1 MRIEIDLIKIERT
14 FMNEL
19 LEKGQS
25 RVNWIRSR
33 MQLLRNVQEV
43 FEREKPFKNK
53 TIGVSLHLE
62 PKTAVLL
69 ETLKIGGAKIV
80 GTGNLGSTQDDI
92 VEVLKSWEMTI
103 YGERSTD
110 KEEHLRNVAK
120 TVSAKP
126 DLLLDNGADL
136 VELAIK
142 NNLDGTIFGGTEETT
157 SGDDKLRTKFLNK
170 INFPIIVINDSPL
183 KRIVENQHAV
193 GQGNVESIMRM
204 TNLMINGRRFVIV
217 GYGWCGRGMAHYL
230 RSFGGRVSIVEIDPI
245 KNLEAIM
252 DGFRVD
258 TLKNLAS
265 WGQFF
270 CTATSR
276 ESVISTEEFNMM
288 PDGAILTNSGHFP
301 NEINVEALRKLA
313 INIVKIGADLEEFEL
328 PNSRKLI
335 LLAGGQMIELA
346 GTEPKGNSIE
356 AMDLG
361 FMLQALSLELISKN
375 PKVLKNGPQPVPVNI
390 NNRIAQLM
398 VENFK

>member
-1 MRIEIDLIKIERT
+1 
-14 FMNEL
+14 MNDL
-19 LEKGQS
+19 LEKGQA
-25 RVNWIRSR
+25 RVDWIRSR
-33 MQLLRNVQEV
+33 MQLLRNVQET
-43 FEREKPFKNK
+43 FKREQPFSNK

-69 ETLKIGGAKIV
+69 ETLKVGGARIV

-92 VEVLKSWEMTI
+92 VEVLKSWGMTI

-110 KEEHLRNVAK
+110 KEEHLRNIAK
-120 TVSAKP
+120 TVSVKP

-136 VELAIK
+136 VECALK
-142 NNLDGTIFGGTEETT
+142 NNLTSYILGGTEETT
-157 SGDDKLRTKFLNK
+157 SGDDKLRAKFINK

-217 GYGWCGRGMAHYL
+217 GYGWCGRGMAHYIK
-230 RSFGGRVSIVEIDPI
+230 SFGGRVSIVEIDPV
-245 KNLEAIM
+245 KNLEAVM

-258 TLKNLAS
+258 TMKNLAS

-276 ESVISTEEFNMM
+276 ESVISVEEFNSM
-288 PDGAILTNSGHFP
+288 PDGSILANSGHFP
-301 NEINVEALRKLA
+301 DEINVNALRELA
-313 INIVKIGADLEEFEL
+313 VNVNSIGSDLEEFEL
-328 PNSRKLI
+328 PNGKKLI

-361 FMLQALSLELISKN
+361 FMLQALSLELLAKDSQILS
-375 PKVLKNGPQPVPVNI
+375 NGPQSVPTAI
-390 NNRIAQLM
+390 NHKVAELM
-398 VENFK
+398 VESFK

>member
-1 MRIEIDLIKIERT
+1 
-14 FMNEL
+14 MNDL
-19 LEKGQS
+19 LEKGQA
-25 RVNWIRSR
+25 RVDWIRSR
-33 MQLLRNVQEV
+33 MQLLRNVQET
-43 FEREKPFKNK
+43 FKREQPFSNK

-69 ETLKIGGAKIV
+69 ETLKIGGARIV

-92 VEVLKSWEMTI
+92 VEVLKSWGMTI

-136 VELAIK
+136 VECAIK
-142 NNLDGTIFGGTEETT
+142 NNLVSSISGGTEETT
-157 SGDDKLRTKFLNK
+157 SGDDKLRTKFVNTV
-170 INFPIIVINDSPL
+170 NFPIIVINDSPL

-230 RSFGGRVSIVEIDPI
+230 KSFGGRVSVVEIDPI
-245 KNLEAIM
+245 KNLEAVM

-258 TLKNLAS
+258 TMKNLAS

-276 ESVISTEEFNMM
+276 ESVISTDEFNQM
-288 PDGAILTNSGHFP
+288 PDGAILANSGHFP
-301 NEINVEALRKLA
+301 DEINVRALRELA
-313 INIVKIGADLEEFEL
+313 VNVTSIGLDLEEFEL
-328 PNSRKLI
+328 SNGKKII
-335 LLAGGQMIELA
+335 LLAGGHMIELA

-361 FMLQALSLELISKN
+361 FMLQALGLELLAADTHS
-375 PKVLKNGPQPVPVNI
+375 LCNGPQAVPMAI
-390 NNRIAQLM
+390 NNKVAELM
-398 VENFK
+398 VSNFM

>member
-1 MRIEIDLIKIERT
+1 
-14 FMNEL
+14 MNDL
-19 LEKGQS
+19 LEKGQA
-25 RVNWIRSR
+25 RVDWIRSR
-33 MQLLRNVQEV
+33 MQLLRNVQET
-43 FEREKPFKNK
+43 FKREQPFSNK

-69 ETLKIGGAKIV
+69 ETLKVGGARIV

-92 VEVLKSWEMTI
+92 VEVLKSWGMTI
-103 YGERSTD
+103 YGARSTE
-110 KEEHLRNVAK
+110 KEEHLRNIAK
-120 TVSAKP
+120 TVSVRP

-136 VELAIK
+136 VECAIK
-142 NNLDGTIFGGTEETT
+142 NNLTSYILGGTEETT
-157 SGDDKLRTKFLNK
+157 SGDDKLRAKFINK

-217 GYGWCGRGMAHYL
+217 GYGWCGRGMAHYIK
-230 RSFGGRVSIVEIDPI
+230 SFGGRVSIVEIDPV
-245 KNLEAIM
+245 KNLEAVM

-258 TLKNLAS
+258 TMKNLAS

-276 ESVISTEEFNMM
+276 ESVISVEEFNRM
-288 PDGAILTNSGHFP
+288 PDGSILANSGHFP
-301 NEINVEALRKLA
+301 DEINVNALRELA
-313 INIVKIGADLEEFEL
+313 VNVNSIGSDLEEFEL
-328 PNSRKLI
+328 PNGKKLI

-361 FMLQALSLELISKN
+361 FMLQALSLELLAKDSQILS
-375 PKVLKNGPQPVPVNI
+375 NGPQSVPTAI
-390 NNRIAQLM
+390 NHKVAELM
-398 VENFK
+398 VESFK

>member
-1 MRIEIDLIKIERT
+1 
-14 FMNEL
+14 MNEL

-33 MQLLRNVQEV
+33 MQLLRNVQEA
-43 FEREKPFKNK
+43 FRREQPFTNK

-69 ETLKIGGAKIV
+69 ETLKIGGARIV

-92 VEVLKSWEMTI
+92 VEVLKLWGMTI

-136 VELAIK
+136 VECAIK
-142 NNLDGTIFGGTEETT
+142 NNLIDRILGGTEETT
-157 SGDDKLRTKFLNK
+157 SGDDKLRAKFINK

-230 RSFGGRVSIVEIDPI
+230 KSFGGRVSIVEKDPI
-245 KNLEAIM
+245 KNLEAVM

-276 ESVISTEEFNMM
+276 ESVISTDEFNQMS
-288 PDGAILTNSGHFP
+288 DGAILANSGHFP
-301 NEINVEALRKLA
+301 DEINVRALRDLA
-313 INIVKIGADLEEFEL
+313 VNVNSMGSDLEEFEL
-328 PNSRKLI
+328 PNGKKLI
-335 LLAGGQMIELA
+335 LLVGGQMIELA

-361 FMLQALSLELISKN
+361 FMLQALSLEFLVKDAEILSS
-375 PKVLKNGPQPVPVNI
+375 GPQPVPTSI
-390 NNRIAQLM
+390 NRKVAELM
-398 VENFK
+398 VESFK

>member
-1 MRIEIDLIKIERT
+1 
-14 FMNEL
+14 MNDL
-19 LEKGQS
+19 LEKGQA
-25 RVNWIRSR
+25 RVDWIRSR
-33 MQLLRNVQEV
+33 MQLLRNVQET
-43 FEREKPFKNK
+43 FKREQPFSNK

-69 ETLKIGGAKIV
+69 ETLKVGGARIV

-92 VEVLKSWEMTI
+92 VEVLKSWGMTI
-103 YGERSTD
+103 YGARSTE
-110 KEEHLRNVAK
+110 KEEHLRNIAK
-120 TVSAKP
+120 TVSVRP

-136 VELAIK
+136 VECAIK
-142 NNLDGTIFGGTEETT
+142 NNLTSYILGGTEETT
-157 SGDDKLRTKFLNK
+157 SGDDKLRAKFINK

-217 GYGWCGRGMAHYL
+217 GYGWCGRGMAHYIK
-230 RSFGGRVSIVEIDPI
+230 SFGGRVSIVEIDPV
-245 KNLEAIM
+245 KNLEAVM

-258 TLKNLAS
+258 TMKNLAS

-276 ESVISTEEFNMM
+276 ESVISVEEFNRM
-288 PDGAILTNSGHFP
+288 PDGSILANSGHFP
-301 NEINVEALRKLA
+301 DEINVNALRELA
-313 INIVKIGADLEEFEL
+313 VNVNSIGSDLEEFEL
-328 PNSRKLI
+328 PNGKKLI

-361 FMLQALSLELISKN
+361 FMLQALSLELLAKDSQILS
-375 PKVLKNGPQPVPVNI
+375 NGPQSVPTAI
-390 NNRIAQLM
+390 NHKVAELM
-398 VENFK
+398 VESFQ

>member
-1 MRIEIDLIKIERT
+1 
-14 FMNEL
+14 MNEL
-19 LEKGQS
+19 LEKGQV
-25 RVNWIRSR
+25 RVNWVRSR
-33 MQLLRNVQEV
+33 MQLLRNVQEA
-43 FEREKPFKNK
+43 FRREQPFSNK

-69 ETLKIGGAKIV
+69 ETLKIGGARIV

-92 VEVLKSWEMTI
+92 VEVLKLWGMTI

-136 VELAIK
+136 VECAIK
-142 NNLDGTIFGGTEETT
+142 NNLIDRILGGTEETT
-157 SGDDKLRTKFLNK
+157 SGDDKLRAKFINK

-230 RSFGGRVSIVEIDPI
+230 KSFGGRVSIVEKDPI
-245 KNLEAIM
+245 KNLEAVM

-276 ESVISTEEFNMM
+276 ESVISTDEFNQMS
-288 PDGAILTNSGHFP
+288 DGAILANSGHFP
-301 NEINVEALRKLA
+301 DEINVRALRDLA
-313 INIVKIGADLEEFEL
+313 VNVNSMGSDLEEFEL
-328 PNSRKLI
+328 PNGKKLI

-361 FMLQALSLELISKN
+361 FMLQALSLEFLVKDAEILSS
-375 PKVLKNGPQPVPVNI
+375 GPQPVPTSI
-390 NNRIAQLM
+390 NRKVAELM
-398 VENFK
+398 VESFK

>member
-1 MRIEIDLIKIERT
+1 
-14 FMNEL
+14 MNDL
-19 LEKGQS
+19 LEKGQA
-25 RVNWIRSR
+25 RVDWIRSR
-33 MQLLRNVQEV
+33 MQLLRNVQET
-43 FEREKPFKNK
+43 FKREQPFSNK

-69 ETLKIGGAKIV
+69 ETLKVGGARIV

-92 VEVLKSWEMTI
+92 VEVLKSWGMTI

-110 KEEHLRNVAK
+110 KEEHLRNIAK
-120 TVSAKP
+120 TVSVKP

-136 VELAIK
+136 VECALK
-142 NNLDGTIFGGTEETT
+142 NNLTSYILGGTEETT
-157 SGDDKLRTKFLNK
+157 SGDDKLRAKFINK

-217 GYGWCGRGMAHYL
+217 GYGWCGRGMAHYIK
-230 RSFGGRVSIVEIDPI
+230 SFGGRVSIVEIDPV
-245 KNLEAIM
+245 KNLEAVM

-258 TLKNLAS
+258 TMKNLAS

-276 ESVISTEEFNMM
+276 ESVISVEEFNRM
-288 PDGAILTNSGHFP
+288 PDGSILANSGHFP
-301 NEINVEALRKLA
+301 DEINVNALRELA
-313 INIVKIGADLEEFEL
+313 VNVNSIGSDLEEFEL
-328 PNSRKLI
+328 PNGKKLI

-361 FMLQALSLELISKN
+361 FMLQALSLELLAKDSQILS
-375 PKVLKNGPQPVPVNI
+375 NGPQSVPTAI
-390 NNRIAQLM
+390 NHKVAELM
-398 VENFK
+398 VESFK

>member
-1 MRIEIDLIKIERT
+1 
-14 FMNEL
+14 MNEL

-92 VEVLKSWEMTI
+92 VEVLKSWGMTI

-110 KEEHLRNVAK
+110 KEEHLSNVLK
-120 TVSAKP
+120 IVSAKP

-157 SGDDKLRTKFLNK
+157 SGDDKLRIKFLNK

-258 TLKNLAS
+258 SMKKLAS

-288 PDGAILTNSGHFP
+288 PDGAILANSGHFP

-313 INIVKIGADLEEFEL
+313 VNIVKIGADLEEFEL

-335 LLAGGQMIELA
+335 LLTGGQMIELA

-375 PKVLKNGPQPVPVNI
+375 PEILKNGPQPVPVNI

>member
-1 MRIEIDLIKIERT
+1 
-14 FMNEL
+14 MNDL
-19 LEKGQS
+19 LEKGQA
-25 RVNWIRSR
+25 RVDWIRSR
-33 MQLLRNVQEV
+33 MQLLRNVQET
-43 FEREKPFKNK
+43 FKREQPFSNK

-69 ETLKIGGAKIV
+69 ETLKVGGARIV

-92 VEVLKSWEMTI
+92 VEVLKSWGMTI
-103 YGERSTD
+103 YGARSTD
-110 KEEHLRNVAK
+110 KEEHLRNIAK
-120 TVSAKP
+120 TVSVKP

-136 VELAIK
+136 VECALK
-142 NNLDGTIFGGTEETT
+142 NNLTSYILGGTEETT
-157 SGDDKLRTKFLNK
+157 SGDDKLRAKFINK

-183 KRIVENQHAV
+183 KKIVENQHAV

-217 GYGWCGRGMAHYL
+217 GYGWCGRGMAHYIK
-230 RSFGGRVSIVEIDPI
+230 SFGGRVSIVEIDPV
-245 KNLEAIM
+245 KNLEAVM

-258 TLKNLAS
+258 TMKNLAS

-276 ESVISTEEFNMM
+276 ESVISVEEFNRM
-288 PDGAILTNSGHFP
+288 PDGSILANSGHFP
-301 NEINVEALRKLA
+301 DEINVNALRELA
-313 INIVKIGADLEEFEL
+313 VNVNSIGSDLEEFEL
-328 PNSRKLI
+328 PNGKKLI

-361 FMLQALSLELISKN
+361 FMLQALSLELLAKDSQILS
-375 PKVLKNGPQPVPVNI
+375 NGPQSVPTAI
-390 NNRIAQLM
+390 NHKVAELM
-398 VENFK
+398 VESFK

>member
-1 MRIEIDLIKIERT
+1 
-14 FMNEL
+14 MNEL

-92 VEVLKSWEMTI
+92 VEVLKSWGMTI

-157 SGDDKLRTKFLNK
+157 SGDDKLRTKFLDK
-170 INFPIIVINDSPL
+170 ITFPIIVINDSPL

-258 TLKNLAS
+258 TMKNLAS

-288 PDGAILTNSGHFP
+288 PDGAILANSGHFP

-375 PKVLKNGPQPVPVNI
+375 PEVLKNGPQPVPVNI

>member
-1 MRIEIDLIKIERT
+1 
-14 FMNEL
+14 MNEL

-92 VEVLKSWEMTI
+92 VEVLKSWGMTI

-110 KEEHLRNVAK
+110 KEEHLSNVAK

-142 NNLDGTIFGGTEETT
+142 NNLDETIFGGTEETT
-157 SGDDKLRTKFLNK
+157 SGDDKLRTKFLDK
-170 INFPIIVINDSPL
+170 IKFPIIVINDSPL

-230 RSFGGRVSIVEIDPI
+230 RSFGGRVSIVEIDHI

-258 TLKNLAS
+258 TMKNLAS

-288 PDGAILTNSGHFP
+288 PDGAILANSGHFP

-328 PNSRKLI
+328 PNGRKLI

-361 FMLQALSLELISKN
+361 FVLQALSLELISKY
-375 PKVLKNGPQPVPVNI
+375 PEVLKNGPQPVPVNI

>member
-1 MRIEIDLIKIERT
+1 
-14 FMNEL
+14 MNEL

-92 VEVLKSWEMTI
+92 VEVLKSWGMTI

-110 KEEHLRNVAK
+110 KEEHLSNVAK

-142 NNLDGTIFGGTEETT
+142 NNLDETIFGGTEETT
-157 SGDDKLRTKFLNK
+157 SGDDKLRTKFLDK
-170 INFPIIVINDSPL
+170 IKFPIIVINDSPL

-230 RSFGGRVSIVEIDPI
+230 RSFGGRVSIVEIDHI

-258 TLKNLAS
+258 TMKNLAS

-288 PDGAILTNSGHFP
+288 PDGAILANSGHFP

-328 PNSRKLI
+328 PNGRKLI

-361 FMLQALSLELISKN
+361 FMLQALSLELISN
-375 PKVLKNGPQPVPVNI
+375 YPEVLKNGPQPVPVNI

>member
-1 MRIEIDLIKIERT
+1 
-14 FMNEL
+14 MNDL
-19 LEKGQS
+19 LEKGQA
-25 RVNWIRSR
+25 RVDWIRSR
-33 MQLLRNVQEV
+33 MQLLRNVQET
-43 FEREKPFKNK
+43 FKREQPFSNK

-69 ETLKIGGAKIV
+69 ETLKVGGARIV

-92 VEVLKSWEMTI
+92 VEVLKSWGMTI

-110 KEEHLRNVAK
+110 KEEHLRNIAK
-120 TVSAKP
+120 TVSVKP

-136 VELAIK
+136 VECALK
-142 NNLDGTIFGGTEETT
+142 NNLTSYILGGTEETT
-157 SGDDKLRTKFLNK
+157 SGDDKLRAKFINK

-183 KRIVENQHAV
+183 KKIVENQHAV

-217 GYGWCGRGMAHYL
+217 GYGWCGRGMAHYIK
-230 RSFGGRVSIVEIDPI
+230 SFGGRVSIVEIDPV
-245 KNLEAIM
+245 KNLEAVM

-258 TLKNLAS
+258 TMKNLAS

-276 ESVISTEEFNMM
+276 ESVISTDEFNQM
-288 PDGAILTNSGHFP
+288 PDGAILANSGHFP
-301 NEINVEALRKLA
+301 DEINVRALRELA
-313 INIVKIGADLEEFEL
+313 VNVTSIGLDLEEFEFS
-328 PNSRKLI
+328 NGKKLI

-361 FMLQALSLELISKN
+361 FMLQALSLELLAADTHS
-375 PKVLKNGPQPVPVNI
+375 LCNGPQAVPMAI
-390 NNRIAQLM
+390 NNKVAELM
-398 VENFK
+398 VSNFM

>member
-1 MRIEIDLIKIERT
+1 
-14 FMNEL
+14 MNDL
-19 LEKGQS
+19 LEKGQA
-25 RVNWIRSR
+25 RVDWIRSR
-33 MQLLRNVQEV
+33 MQLLRNVQET
-43 FEREKPFKNK
+43 FKREQPFSNK

-69 ETLKIGGAKIV
+69 ETLKVGGARIV

-92 VEVLKSWEMTI
+92 VEVLKSWGMTI

-110 KEEHLRNVAK
+110 KEEHFRNIAK
-120 TVSAKP
+120 TVSVKP

-136 VELAIK
+136 VECALK
-142 NNLDGTIFGGTEETT
+142 NNLTSYILGGTEETT
-157 SGDDKLRTKFLNK
+157 SGDDKLRAKFINK

-183 KRIVENQHAV
+183 KKIVENQHAV

-217 GYGWCGRGMAHYL
+217 GYGWCGRGMAHYIK
-230 RSFGGRVSIVEIDPI
+230 SFGGRVSIVEIDPV
-245 KNLEAIM
+245 KNLEAVM

-258 TLKNLAS
+258 TMKNLAS

-276 ESVISTEEFNMM
+276 ESVISVEEFNRM
-288 PDGAILTNSGHFP
+288 PDGSILANSGHFP
-301 NEINVEALRKLA
+301 DEINVNALRELA
-313 INIVKIGADLEEFEL
+313 VNVNSIGSDLEEFEL
-328 PNSRKLI
+328 PNGKKLI

-361 FMLQALSLELISKN
+361 FMLQALSLELLAKDSQILS
-375 PKVLKNGPQPVPVNI
+375 NGPQSVPTAI
-390 NNRIAQLM
+390 NHKVAELM
-398 VENFK
+398 VESFK

>member
-1 MRIEIDLIKIERT
+1 
-14 FMNEL
+14 MNEL
-19 LEKGQS
+19 LEKGQV

-33 MQLLRNVQEV
+33 MQLLRNVQET
-43 FEREKPFKNK
+43 FRRERPFSNK

-69 ETLKIGGAKIV
+69 ETLKIGGARIV

-92 VEVLKSWEMTI
+92 VEVLKSWGMTI

-136 VELAIK
+136 VECAIK
-142 NNLDGTIFGGTEETT
+142 NNLIDRISGGTEETT
-157 SGDDKLRTKFLNK
+157 SGDDKLRAKFIDK

-230 RSFGGRVSIVEIDPI
+230 KSFGGRVSIVEKDPI
-245 KNLEAIM
+245 KNLEAVM

-276 ESVISTEEFNMM
+276 ESVISTNEFNQM
-288 PDGAILTNSGHFP
+288 PDGAILANSGHFP
-301 NEINVEALRKLA
+301 DEINVRALRDLA
-313 INIVKIGADLEEFEL
+313 VNVNSMGSDLEEFEL
-328 PNSRKLI
+328 PNGKKLI

-361 FMLQALSLELISKN
+361 FMLQALSLEFLVKDAEILSS
-375 PKVLKNGPQPVPVNI
+375 GPQPVPTSI
-390 NNRIAQLM
+390 NRKVAELM
-398 VENFK
+398 VESFK

>member
-1 MRIEIDLIKIERT
+1 
-14 FMNEL
+14 MNDL
-19 LEKGQS
+19 LEKGQA
-25 RVNWIRSR
+25 RVDWIRSR
-33 MQLLRNVQEV
+33 MQLLRNVQET
-43 FEREKPFKNK
+43 FKRERPFSNK

-69 ETLKIGGAKIV
+69 ETLKVGGARIV

-92 VEVLKSWEMTI
+92 VEVLKSWGMKI

-126 DLLLDNGADL
+126 DMLLDNGADL
-136 VELAIK
+136 VECALK
-142 NNLDGTIFGGTEETT
+142 NNLTSYILGGTEETT
-157 SGDDKLRTKFLNK
+157 SGDDKLRAKFINK

-217 GYGWCGRGMAHYL
+217 GYGWCGRGMAHYIK
-230 RSFGGRVSIVEIDPI
+230 SFGGRVSIVEIDPV
-245 KNLEAIM
+245 KNLEAVM

-258 TLKNLAS
+258 TMKNLAS

-276 ESVISTEEFNMM
+276 ESVISVEEFNRM
-288 PDGAILTNSGHFP
+288 PDGSILANSGHFP
-301 NEINVEALRKLA
+301 DEINVNALRELA
-313 INIVKIGADLEEFEL
+313 VNVNSIGSDLEEFEL
-328 PNSRKLI
+328 PNGKKLI

-361 FMLQALSLELISKN
+361 FMLQALSLELLAKDSQILS
-375 PKVLKNGPQPVPVNI
+375 NGPQSVPTAI
-390 NNRIAQLM
+390 NHKVAELM
-398 VENFK
+398 VESFQ

>member
-1 MRIEIDLIKIERT
+1 
-14 FMNEL
+14 MNDL
-19 LEKGQS
+19 LEKGQA
-25 RVNWIRSR
+25 RVDWIRSR
-33 MQLLRNVQEV
+33 MQLLRNVQET
-43 FEREKPFKNK
+43 FKREQPFSNK

-69 ETLKIGGAKIV
+69 ETLKVGGARIV

-92 VEVLKSWEMTI
+92 VEVLKSWGMTI
-103 YGERSTD
+103 YGARSTD
-110 KEEHLRNVAK
+110 KEEHLRNIAK
-120 TVSAKP
+120 TVSVRP

-136 VELAIK
+136 VECALK
-142 NNLDGTIFGGTEETT
+142 NNLTSYILGGTEETT
-157 SGDDKLRTKFLNK
+157 SGDDKLRAKFINK

-183 KRIVENQHAV
+183 KKIVENQHAV

-217 GYGWCGRGMAHYL
+217 GYGWCGRGMAHYIK
-230 RSFGGRVSIVEIDPI
+230 SFGGRVSIVEIDPV
-245 KNLEAIM
+245 KNLEAVM

-258 TLKNLAS
+258 TMKNLAS

-276 ESVISTEEFNMM
+276 ESVISVEEFNRM
-288 PDGAILTNSGHFP
+288 PDGSILANSGHFP
-301 NEINVEALRKLA
+301 DEINVNALRELA
-313 INIVKIGADLEEFEL
+313 VNVNSIGSDLEEFEL
-328 PNSRKLI
+328 PNGKKLI

-361 FMLQALSLELISKN
+361 FMLQALSLELLAKDSQILS
-375 PKVLKNGPQPVPVNI
+375 NGPQSVPTAI
-390 NNRIAQLM
+390 NHKVAELM
-398 VENFK
+398 VESFK

>member
-1 MRIEIDLIKIERT
+1 
-14 FMNEL
+14 MNEL

-92 VEVLKSWEMTI
+92 VEVLKSWGMTI

-110 KEEHLRNVAK
+110 KEEHLSNVAK

-142 NNLDGTIFGGTEETT
+142 NNLDKTIFGGTEETT
-157 SGDDKLRTKFLNK
+157 SGDDKLRTKFLDK
-170 INFPIIVINDSPL
+170 IKFPIIVINDSPL

-230 RSFGGRVSIVEIDPI
+230 RSFGGRVSIVEIDHI

-258 TLKNLAS
+258 TMKNLAS

-276 ESVISTEEFNMM
+276 ESVISTEEFNIM
-288 PDGAILTNSGHFP
+288 PEGAILANSGHFP

-328 PNSRKLI
+328 PNGRKLI

-361 FMLQALSLELISKN
+361 FMLQALSLELISKY
-375 PKVLKNGPQPVPVNI
+375 PEVLKNGPQPVPVNI

>member
-1 MRIEIDLIKIERT
+1 
-14 FMNEL
+14 MNEL

-92 VEVLKSWEMTI
+92 VEVLKSWGMTI

-110 KEEHLRNVAK
+110 KEEHLSNVLK
-120 TVSAKP
+120 IVSAKP

-230 RSFGGRVSIVEIDPI
+230 RSFGGRVSIVEIDPL

-258 TLKNLAS
+258 TMKNLAS

-288 PDGAILTNSGHFP
+288 PDGAILANSGHFP

-335 LLAGGQMIELA
+335 LLTGGQMIELA

-375 PKVLKNGPQPVPVNI
+375 PEVLQNGPQPVPVNI

>member
-1 MRIEIDLIKIERT
+1 
-14 FMNEL
+14 MNDL
-19 LEKGQS
+19 LEKGQA
-25 RVNWIRSR
+25 RVDWIRSR
-33 MQLLRNVQEV
+33 MQLLRNVQET
-43 FEREKPFKNK
+43 FKREQPFSNK

-69 ETLKIGGAKIV
+69 ETLKVGGARIV

-92 VEVLKSWEMTI
+92 VEVLKSWGMTI

-136 VELAIK
+136 VECAIK
-142 NNLDGTIFGGTEETT
+142 NNLIDRISGGTEETT
-157 SGDDKLRTKFLNK
+157 SGDDKLRAKFIDK

-230 RSFGGRVSIVEIDPI
+230 KSFGGRVSVVEIDPI
-245 KNLEAIM
+245 KNLEAVM

-258 TLKNLAS
+258 TMKNLAS

-276 ESVISTEEFNMM
+276 ESVISTDEFNQM
-288 PDGAILTNSGHFP
+288 PDGAILANSGHFP
-301 NEINVEALRKLA
+301 DEINVRALRDLA
-313 INIVKIGADLEEFEL
+313 VNVTSIGLDLEEFEL
-328 PNSRKLI
+328 SNGKKII

-361 FMLQALSLELISKN
+361 FMLQALSLELLAADTHS
-375 PKVLKNGPQPVPVNI
+375 LCNGPQAVPMAI
-390 NNRIAQLM
+390 NNKVAELM
-398 VENFK
+398 VSNFM

>member
-1 MRIEIDLIKIERT
+1 
-14 FMNEL
+14 MNDL
-19 LEKGQS
+19 LEKGEA
-25 RVNWIRSR
+25 RINWIRSR
-33 MQLLRNVQEV
+33 MQLLRNVQET
-43 FEREKPFKNK
+43 FRRERPFSNK

-69 ETLKIGGAKIV
+69 ETLKIGGARIV

-92 VEVLKSWEMTI
+92 VEVLKSWGMTI

-136 VELAIK
+136 VECAIK
-142 NNLDGTIFGGTEETT
+142 NNLIDRISGGTEETT
-157 SGDDKLRTKFLNK
+157 SGDDKLRAKFIDK

-230 RSFGGRVSIVEIDPI
+230 KSFGGRVSIVEKDPI
-245 KNLEAIM
+245 KNLEAVM

-258 TLKNLAS
+258 TMKNLAS

-276 ESVISTEEFNMM
+276 ESVISTDEFNQMS
-288 PDGAILTNSGHFP
+288 DGAILANSGHFP
-301 NEINVEALRKLA
+301 DEINVRALRDLA
-313 INIVKIGADLEEFEL
+313 VNVNSMGSDLEEFEL
-328 PNSRKLI
+328 PNGKKLI

-361 FMLQALSLELISKN
+361 FMLQALSLEFLVKDAEILSS
-375 PKVLKNGPQPVPVNI
+375 GPQPVPTSI
-390 NNRIAQLM
+390 NRKVAELM
-398 VENFK
+398 VESFK

>member
-1 MRIEIDLIKIERT
+1 
-14 FMNEL
+14 MNEL

-92 VEVLKSWEMTI
+92 VEVLKSWGMTI

-110 KEEHLRNVAK
+110 KEEHLSNVAK

-142 NNLDGTIFGGTEETT
+142 NNLDKTIFGGTEETT
-157 SGDDKLRTKFLNK
+157 SGDDKLRTKFLDK
-170 INFPIIVINDSPL
+170 IKFPIIVINDSPL

-230 RSFGGRVSIVEIDPI
+230 RSFGGRVSIVEIDHI

-258 TLKNLAS
+258 TMKNLAS

-270 CTATSR
+270 CTATFR
-276 ESVISTEEFNMM
+276 ESVISTEEFNIM
-288 PDGAILTNSGHFP
+288 PEGAILANSGHFP

-328 PNSRKLI
+328 PNGRKLI

-361 FMLQALSLELISKN
+361 FMLQALSLELISKY
-375 PKVLKNGPQPVPVNI
+375 PEVLKNGPQPVPVNI